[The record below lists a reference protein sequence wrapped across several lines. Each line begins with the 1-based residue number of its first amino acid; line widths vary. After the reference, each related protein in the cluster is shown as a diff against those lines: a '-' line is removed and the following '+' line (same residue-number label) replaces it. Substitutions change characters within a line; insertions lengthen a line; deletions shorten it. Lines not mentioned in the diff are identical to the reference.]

1 MATERLIEATERGE
15 PMKRN
20 CQSGG
25 TTDIKCSKMGARIAL
40 GRFSMRRATLEAL
53 YGLMR
58 GLSGYSNV
66 MRGIYMETLELETR
80 YGSDGRK
87 RLEYS

>member
-1 MATERLIEATERGE
+1 MATERLTEATERGE
-15 PMKRN
+15 PRKRN

-25 TTDIKCSKMGARIAL
+25 TTDIKCSRIGARIAL
-40 GRFSMRRATLEAL
+40 GRFSMRSATLEAL

-66 MRGIYMETLELETR
+66 MRGMYTEMLELETR
-80 YGSDGRK
+80 YVSEGRK
-87 RLEYS
+87 SLVCS